1 MHRLFSTV
9 AVAALLSAAC
19 STAPTEIATLRNE
32 TGTPEGDA
40 LPVTRLRAEPYSF
53 AYYSG
58 MMDSVRLAVRDAGQ
72 WQQVWSAIEHGS
84 SPGTAAPQV
93 DFTREMVLVAAL
105 GTRNSGGFSIYVDS
119 AYQRSDH
126 VEVVIRKVS
135 PGKQCG
141 VTGALTQ
148 PVDLARIPAS
158 TQPVRFRE
166 RSLVH
171 DCG

>member
-1 MHRLFSTV
+1 MHRLLS
-9 AVAALLSAAC
+9 AVAAAALLGVAC

-32 TGTPEGDA
+32 TGATEGDV
-40 LPVTRLRAEPYSF
+40 LPVTRLHAEPYSF

-58 MMDSVRLAVRDAGQ
+58 MTDSVRLAVRDPGQ

-84 SPGTAAPQV
+84 SPATAAPQV
-93 DFTREMVLVAAL
+93 DFAREMVLVAAL

-126 VEVVIRKVS
+126 VEVVVRKVS

-148 PVDLARIPAS
+148 PVDLARIPATS
-158 TQPVRFRE
+158 LPVRFRE
-166 RSLVH
+166 RSVAH